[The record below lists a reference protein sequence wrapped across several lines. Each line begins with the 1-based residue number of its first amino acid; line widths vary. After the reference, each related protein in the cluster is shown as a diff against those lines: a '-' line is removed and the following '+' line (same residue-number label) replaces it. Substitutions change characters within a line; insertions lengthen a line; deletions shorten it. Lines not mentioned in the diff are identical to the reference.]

1 MTTHEKIKWWLESR
15 RSRYLASSIAREL
28 GLDETEVKI
37 ACADLSDRREIM
49 VTSKMACFSI
59 MDSAQNEQKT
69 I

>member
-37 ACADLSDRREIM
+37 ACADLSDRREI
-49 VTSKMACFSI
+49 I
-59 MDSAQNEQKT
+59 GHEQNGVLLYYGLGTE
-69 I
+69 